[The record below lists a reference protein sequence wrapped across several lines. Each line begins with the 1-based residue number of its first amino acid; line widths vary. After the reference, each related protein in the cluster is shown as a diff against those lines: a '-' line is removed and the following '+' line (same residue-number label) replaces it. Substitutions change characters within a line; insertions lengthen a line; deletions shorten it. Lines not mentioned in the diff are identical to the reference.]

1 MAVDAQAWSKCFV
14 VVVGFAL
21 SPINH
26 FPHSPLGQPLVVSL
40 LVCFCFLCVFFLR
53 HHFLCNICNFRHEKG
68 NGTEISPTIVSG
80 IVGM

>member
-40 LVCFCFLCVFFLR
+40 KRLKV
-53 HHFLCNICNFRHEKG
+53 KG
-68 NGTEISPTIVSG
+68 MFIVEGALS
-80 IVGM
+80 